1 MKAFIEVNCRTLF
14 MFWYS
19 WSSSGIYSMGTSSLA
34 QFPLKHGS
42 LVLFFKTTNN
52 FCLSTYYFM
61 KDAFPV
67 SVSLEPP
74 LVKIEQWMP
83 QIVLFFH
90 LGVQETLIWGMV
102 LFEWT
107 EIIETLGGPV
117 GLLGVLEVNFIG
129 SFFFSSL
136 VPFSS

>member
-1 MKAFIEVNCRTLF
+1 MNKWKHLLKKTVGLF
-14 MFWYS
+14 LCFDTVGVVVVYS
-19 WSSSGIYSMGTSSLA
+19 LGTSSLA
-34 QFPLKHGS
+34 QFPLKDGS
-42 LVLFFKTTNN
+42 LVLFFRDHDN

-83 QIVLFFH
+83 QIKLFFH
-90 LGVQETLIWGMV
+90 LGVQETLIWGIV

-107 EIIETLGGPV
+107 EIIEALGGPV
-117 GLLGVLEVNFIG
+117 GLLGVLAVNFVS

-136 VPFSS
+136 VPL